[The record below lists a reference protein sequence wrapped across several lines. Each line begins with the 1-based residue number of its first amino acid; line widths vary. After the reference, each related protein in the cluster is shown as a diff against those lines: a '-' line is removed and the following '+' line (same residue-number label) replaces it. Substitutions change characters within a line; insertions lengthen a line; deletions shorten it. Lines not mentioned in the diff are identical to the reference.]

1 MKYFKKKNKIAFK
14 PILLLLI
21 ALLMFGF
28 LFKDMVFRSLITV
41 NLGGF
46 YVGLLN
52 KKAELIN
59 ATNNNDIDVFEVS
72 MSPNNFVKLQK
83 ERTIMSSNYIL
94 TGDQWNSTNNYFK
107 SKVRVGDMNSKAEIK
122 LFGMNPDHYRRSRL
136 IKVNFLIGVMEL
148 CSTRNSPNFQFTNCR
163 SEVRQ
168 QIKNHIKFWN
178 SKKNKKC

>member
-72 MSPNNFVKLQK
+72 MSPNNFVKLQ
-83 ERTIMSSNYIL
+83 
-94 TGDQWNSTNNYFK
+94 
-107 SKVRVGDMNSKAEIK
+107 
-122 LFGMNPDHYRRSRL
+122 
-136 IKVNFLIGVMEL
+136 
-148 CSTRNSPNFQFTNCR
+148 
-163 SEVRQ
+163 
-168 QIKNHIKFWN
+168 
-178 SKKNKKC
+178 NKGI